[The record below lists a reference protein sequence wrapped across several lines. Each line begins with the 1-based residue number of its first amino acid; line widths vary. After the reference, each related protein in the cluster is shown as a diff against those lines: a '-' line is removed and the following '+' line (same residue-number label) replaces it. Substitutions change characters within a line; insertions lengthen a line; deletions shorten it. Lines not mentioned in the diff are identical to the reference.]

1 VKPLLFRERDL
12 RRFQGVTV
20 FERASSAVVSELNGV
35 TLVRQR
41 RRADQLQLAL
51 LLPEGTDVVADDD

>member
-1 VKPLLFRERDL
+1 
-12 RRFQGVTV
+12 
-20 FERASSAVVSELNGV
+20 V

-51 LLPEGTDVVADDD
+51 LLPEETDVVADDD